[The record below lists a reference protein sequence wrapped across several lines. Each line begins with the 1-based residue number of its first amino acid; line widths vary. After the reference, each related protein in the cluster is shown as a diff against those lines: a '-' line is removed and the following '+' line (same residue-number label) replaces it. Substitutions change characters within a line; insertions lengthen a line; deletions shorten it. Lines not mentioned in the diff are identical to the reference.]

1 MKDINIH
8 IPRAKSLKER
18 AYDVLKEL
26 IFAGK
31 LEPGTLY
38 NESRLAAK
46 LGVSRTPVREA
57 LLELSREG
65 MMYFI
70 PGKGIMVEKITAE
83 QVRDVYEVRRL
94 IEGYVIKKIVSLV
107 TPSDLSRLR
116 TIIVQQEKAAEKRD
130 KQAFV
135 KADRKMHF
143 YFSSKLGNRQMDI
156 VLLNLRDQIERMGI
170 KAVENDERK
179 EHVINEHKA
188 ILDALERG
196 SETDAYEKVIAHLS
210 KSEES
215 LLLNITEE

>member
-18 AYDVLKEL
+18 AYDVLKDL

-94 IEGYVIKKIVSLV
+94 IEGYIIKQIVPLV

-116 TIIVQQEKAAEKRD
+116 AIILQQEKAIEKTD
-130 KQAFV
+130 KHAFI

-143 YFSSKLGNRQMDI
+143 YLSSKLGNRQMDI
-156 VLLNLRDQIERMGI
+156 ILLNLRDQIERMGI
-170 KAVENDERK
+170 KAVEQDERK
-179 EHVINEHKA
+179 GHVIDEHNA
-188 ILDALERG
+188 ILDALEKG
-196 SETDAYEKVIAHLS
+196 NETDAYNQLISHLCNSEKSLMLS
-210 KSEES
+210 
-215 LLLNITEE
+215 ITEG